1 MLNDKARAIYDYLV
15 RYAEERG
22 FPPTIREVGEEFGIN
37 STNGVRHH
45 LTQLERAGYIRRDK
59 RISRGLELLQPRT
72 GSGTLRAVGRNAPA
86 SGVGTVA
93 DAGKE
98 TGIPI
103 MGRVAA
109 GEPFKVDGEV
119 EGHLTLDEM
128 FPAREGMFALR
139 IKGESMKERGILDG
153 DLVVV
158 RSQDHAREG
167 DAVVALVGDDATV
180 KTYRRTEEGVDLEP
194 ENAEFQTLH
203 VGPQDDFRVLG
214 VVVGLVRPMG
224 VLRRT

>member
-59 RISRGLELLQPRT
+59 RISRGLELLKPR
-72 GSGTLRAVGRNAPA
+72 SGAGVLRTVGAA
-86 SGVGTVA
+86 TVA
-93 DAGKE
+93 DAAAGAE
-98 TGIPI
+98 RGIPI

-109 GEPFKVDGEV
+109 GRPFQVDDSEI

-128 FPAREGMFALR
+128 FPAREGVFALR

-180 KTYRRTEEGVDLEP
+180 KTYRRTEEGVDLVP
-194 ENAEFQTLH
+194 ENADFQTLH
-203 VGPQDDFRVLG
+203 VGPHDDFRVLG